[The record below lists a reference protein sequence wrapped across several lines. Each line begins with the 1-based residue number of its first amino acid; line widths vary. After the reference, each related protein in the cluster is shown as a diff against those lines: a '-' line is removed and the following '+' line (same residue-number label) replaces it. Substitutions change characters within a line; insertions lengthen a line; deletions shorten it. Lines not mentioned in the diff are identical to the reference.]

1 MRILDLQAVADF
13 RIRLPHC
20 SKRRDAARTQGK
32 KLGPA
37 HHDFRVQILNV
48 APLLPTRDSKPQM
61 PNLKRRRQEGLTMF
75 SHVSRELGAH
85 QCIGSRASDLA
96 SDDRDVL
103 VIGSGLGGSVAAV
116 QLTEKGDRVRV
127 SAVWRKVSDKNF
139 AESTWDIKRFAWTP
153 LGLMATQRIYL
164 LAKVMV
170 HAGVG
175 DDFVN
180 RCRRRILIKHSQR
193 LLEIAERAVE
203 RIRAAG

>member
-1 MRILDLQAVADF
+1 
-13 RIRLPHC
+13 
-20 SKRRDAARTQGK
+20 
-32 KLGPA
+32 
-37 HHDFRVQILNV
+37 
-48 APLLPTRDSKPQM
+48 
-61 PNLKRRRQEGLTMF
+61 MF
-75 SHVSRELGAH
+75 SHVARELGAH

-103 VIGSGLGGSVAAV
+103 VIGSGLGGCVAAV

-127 SAVWRKVSDKNF
+127 SAVWRKVSDKDF

-153 LGLMATQRIYL
+153 LGLMATQPIYL

-175 DDFVN
+175 DFVN
-180 RCRRRILIKHSQR
+180 RCRRRILIKPTQR
-193 LLEIAERAVE
+193 LLKIAERAVE